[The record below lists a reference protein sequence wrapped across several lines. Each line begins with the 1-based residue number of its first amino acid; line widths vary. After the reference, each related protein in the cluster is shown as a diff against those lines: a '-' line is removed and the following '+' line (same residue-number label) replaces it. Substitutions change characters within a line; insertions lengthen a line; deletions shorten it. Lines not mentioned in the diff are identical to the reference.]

1 MEFELSEDQALIRDA
16 VTDVATRFDDDYW
29 MHHDLEKTFP
39 TEFYNAMADGG
50 WLGITTPEE

>member
-39 TEFYNAMADGG
+39 T
-50 WLGITTPEE
+50 